1 MTFKYKVDREKIVL
15 ASISPRRKM
24 LLEQVQIPFIQISPA
39 AEERVPQG
47 GDFSDIVVRNAIKK
61 AESVGAIYPD
71 NLILAADTLVELVGK
86 PLGKPIDSSEAKEML
101 RKLSGCIHNVHSG
114 IAVCNSKENIILSR
128 HVETRVTFRNLTEE
142 EIDDYI
148 ATGEPLDKAGSYGIQ
163 GRGALF
169 IERIEGCFFNVMGL
183 SLSTLWEM
191 LKEIGYN

>member
-86 PLGKPIDSSEAKEML
+86 PLGKPIDSSEAKEIDIVTL
-101 RKLSGCIHNVHSG
+101 
-114 IAVCNSKENIILSR
+114 II
-128 HVETRVTFRNLTEE
+128 
-142 EIDDYI
+142 DYI
-148 ATGEPLDKAGSYGIQ
+148 H
-163 GRGALF
+163 
-169 IERIEGCFFNVMGL
+169 
-183 SLSTLWEM
+183 
-191 LKEIGYN
+191 